1 MATARIEIGNITEIE
16 KNGKTIFQRNVL
28 IVRDS
33 GILFYDRLTSRDR
46 ASIEIYG
53 TPPEENM
60 TEHTHEMEPTAELIL
75 ETPTDTIR
83 TMELESLQLTAD
95 LAKTHEMAKE
105 IKKKAVVAV
114 ENKWEDTQDKS
125 LSNATKRSIAVEG
138 KLAENETYTGLLET
152 TKSIGNKIWELGIE
166 ISFQKRQFKRE
177 VGSTDDLR
185 LITASLQEI
194 AAAQRSTA
202 DNLSLI
208 TTRP

>member
-1 MATARIEIGNITEIE
+1 MATARLEIGPIE
-16 KNGKTIFQRNVL
+16 ETNGLFHRYVQIL
-28 IVRDS
+28 CDS
-33 GILFYDRLTSRDR
+33 GIMIYETIHSKERE
-46 ASIEIYG
+46 SIEIYG
-53 TPPEENM
+53 PPPEDNMAENQ
-60 TEHTHEMEPTAELIL
+60 EQTAELIL

-105 IKKKAVVAV
+105 IKTKAVLAV
-114 ENKWEDTQDKS
+114 EHQWDESQDKS
-125 LSNATKRSIAVEG
+125 LSNVAKRSIAVEG

-152 TKSIGNKIWELGIE
+152 TKAMGNKILELGIE

-185 LITASLQEI
+185 LITAALQEI

-202 DNLSLI
+202 DYLGEL
-208 TTRP
+208 TTKA

>member
-1 MATARIEIGNITEIE
+1 MAVARLEIGPIE
-16 KNGKTIFQRNVL
+16 ENEGLFHRYVQIL
-28 IVRDS
+28 CDS
-33 GILFYDRLTSRDR
+33 GIMIYETIHSKERE
-46 ASIEIYG
+46 SIEIYG
-53 TPPEENM
+53 PPPEENM
-60 TEHTHEMEPTAELIL
+60 AENQEQTAELIL

-83 TMELESLQLTAD
+83 TMELEALQLTAD

-138 KLAENETYTGLLET
+138 KLVENETYTGLLET
-152 TKSIGNKIWELGIE
+152 TKAMGNKILELGIE

>member
-1 MATARIEIGNITEIE
+1 MSTARIEIGAIE
-16 KNGKTIFQRNVL
+16 ENEVEGETSFHRDVQIISDEGIVVCEVL
-28 IVRDS
+28 NS
-33 GILFYDRLTSRDR
+33 KDRKSLV
-46 ASIEIYG
+46 IYT
-53 TPPEENM
+53 TPPEET
-60 TEHTHEMEPTAELIL
+60 TEQMREHMAELIL

-83 TMELESLQLTAD
+83 TMELEALQLTAD

-138 KLAENETYTGLLET
+138 KLAENETYIGLLET
-152 TKSIGNKIWELGIE
+152 TKAMGNKILELGIE

>member
-1 MATARIEIGNITEIE
+1 MSIAKLEIGPIEEI
-16 KNGKTIFQRNVL
+16 NGLFHRYVQIL
-28 IVRDS
+28 CDS
-33 GILFYDRLTSRDR
+33 GIMICETIHSKERE
-46 ASIEIYG
+46 SIEIYG
-53 TPPEENM
+53 PPPEENM
-60 TEHTHEMEPTAELIL
+60 AEHTREMEPTAEIVL

-152 TKSIGNKIWELGIE
+152 TKAMGNKILELGIE

-185 LITASLQEI
+185 LITAALQEI

-202 DNLSLI
+202 DYLGEL
-208 TTRP
+208 TTKA